1 MSRYIDNKCFQCW
14 LCKNKGGSNQHGLPE
29 CKVENKY
36 MYEVY
41 EEPCP
46 YFVPIERVK
55 NLILSTADV
64 VEVVH
69 GKWIPRTNLPKQEI
83 FICSVCDGWAYSPWI
98 GNRKNPKP
106 NWCKYKYC
114 PNCGAKM
121 EVIK

>member
-1 MSRYIDNKCFQCW
+1 MPRYIDADA
-14 LCKNKGGSNQHGLPE
+14 LKNKITELDGGSAIDGTGFDIYT
-29 CKVENKY
+29 C
-36 MYEVY
+36 EVF
-41 EEPCP
+41 E
-46 YFVPIERVK
+46 
-55 NLILSTADV
+55 LIDEIPVADV